1 MMKLVLSEEAAERA
15 NVAENQVGKLRI
27 QSRSSVSVSRNDSVS
42 ASYINDEYFECW
54 HCFLA

>member
-1 MMKLVLSEEAAERA
+1 MKSFLSEEAAERA

-42 ASYINDEYFECW
+42 AFYNSDE
-54 HCFLA
+54 